1 VANQPIAE
9 AGLGVCVCV
18 CVCECVWRWY
28 GVWCALVTNDSILAS
43 QSPGAL
49 AVERGTGPGLGS
61 RPSLSSH
68 LVPAHRLPEGRKGIR
83 AGPSG
88 SQDGDPFSSEWQDKR
103 DREASPAPNRMR
115 LFFRFSYGARQCC
128 LCSNYQVARWI
139 KVKGTGRFTTLD
151 DLIDPKEKSA
161 RNAHLV
167 AELRGHD
174 GRVTSDFDNFPFG
187 FSRKTRCKSINQ
199 LK

>member
-1 VANQPIAE
+1 MA
-9 AGLGVCVCV
+9 L
-18 CVCECVWRWY
+18 
-28 GVWCALVTNDSILAS
+28 VWCMVCTRHKRFDSRLPVVWCLGCRTRYRARLAPVP
-43 QSPGAL
+43 QLTPCPGAQV
-49 AVERGTGPGLGS
+49 AR
-61 RPSLSSH
+61 
-68 LVPAHRLPEGRKGIR
+68 RKGGIR